1 MHSLRMGDETGRHTI
16 YFSALGERLELA
28 HVATN
33 RDTFVHGA
41 LKAAE
46 WLARQKP
53 GRYQIAD
60 VLGL

>member
-1 MHSLRMGDETGRHTI
+1 
-16 YFSALGERLELA
+16 LA

-46 WLARQKP
+46 WLAHQKS
-53 GRYQIAD
+53 GRYQITD
-60 VLGL
+60 VLGM

>member
-1 MHSLRMGDETGRHTI
+1 MRVGDEVGRHSVL
-16 YFSALGERLELA
+16 FASLGERLELT

-41 LKAAE
+41 LKGAQ
-46 WLARQKP
+46 WLAGQKP
-53 GRYQIAD
+53 GRYTVAD